1 MTELI
6 SLSQLIA
13 QTGIVNYVILTLI
26 LAALVLSVWKVPHA
40 VKEIGIGALA
50 VSVLMALVSWWRT
63 INTMASCG
71 FEISPNLLWMGA
83 RYSITIIV
91 YGLTIYIISLA
102 LRIWLKN
109 RK

>member
-26 LAALVLSVWKVPHA
+26 LAALVLS
-40 VKEIGIGALA
+40 
-50 VSVLMALVSWWRT
+50 SVLMALVSWWRT